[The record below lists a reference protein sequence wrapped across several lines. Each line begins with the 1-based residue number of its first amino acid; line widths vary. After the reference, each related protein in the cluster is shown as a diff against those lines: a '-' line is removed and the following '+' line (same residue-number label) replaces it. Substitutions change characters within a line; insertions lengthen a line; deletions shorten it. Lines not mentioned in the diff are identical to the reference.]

1 MTEQRTQC
9 QNSTC
14 TNSIEHKPTGTKYC
28 SDRCRKEVSRRKLR
42 GERLDKRKT
51 PIAKDYRAARDLA
64 ASRVED
70 EVREVLRDEI
80 RAGVT
85 DTVRANVLGAAQTL
99 TGLLADAVGVLA
111 SDLNHKDGMIRR
123 NAAKILLQYG
133 MPFANADATK
143 MDSGNITI
151 VHNIAL
157 PDTTFGKRVGE
168 VIEGE
173 YEKVSG
179 GLLHPELP
187 YDAETNPEVYEVNY
201 PICVTCRERKHPD
214 MIVDGI
220 GRCASC
226 EARRSVQQ
234 QLGKPDVD

>member
-1 MTEQRTQC
+1 MAPPTC
-9 QNSTC
+9 ANSTC
-14 TNSIEHKPTGTKYC
+14 KNTIEHKIASAKYC
-28 SDRCRKEVSRRKLR
+28 SDRCRKEVARRKSR
-42 GERLDKRKT
+42 AGRLNARQNHLA
-51 PIAKDYRAARDLA
+51 PEYRAARA
-64 ASRVED
+64 IVSEKVED
-70 EVREVLRDEI
+70 EVREVMREEI

-85 DTVRANVLGAAQTL
+85 DTVRENVLGAAQTL

-157 PDTTFGKRVGE
+157 PDTTFGQRVGE

-173 YEKVSG
+173 YAKVAG
-179 GLLHPELP
+179 GLLNPSLP
-187 YDAETNPEVYEVNY
+187 YDAETNPELYEVDY
-201 PICVTCRERKHPD
+201 PICATCKERKHPD

-226 EARRSVQQ
+226 EARRSVQR
-234 QLGKPDVD
+234 QLGKSDED

>member
-1 MTEQRTQC
+1 MAPPTC
-9 QNSTC
+9 SNSTC
-14 TNSIEHKPTGTKYC
+14 NNTIEHKIASAKYC
-28 SDRCRKEVSRRKLR
+28 SDRCRKEVARRKSR
-42 GERLDKRKT
+42 AGRLNARNT
-51 PIAKDYRAARDLA
+51 TLAPRYRAARDA
-64 ASRVED
+64 VQEKVED
-70 EVREVLRDEI
+70 EVREVMREEI
-80 RAGVT
+80 RAGIT
-85 DTVRANVLGAAQTL
+85 DSVRQNVLGAAQTL

-151 VHNIAL
+151 IHGIAL
-157 PDTTFGKRVGE
+157 PDSAFGQRVGE

-179 GLLHPELP
+179 GLVNPELP
-187 YDAETNPEVYEVNY
+187 YDAVTNPEQYEVEY

-214 MIVDGI
+214 MIVDTV

-226 EARRSVQQ
+226 EARRSVQR
-234 QLGKPDVD
+234 QLGKSDEA